1 MIMFEQATR
10 LKLRFRSPNGLI
22 GVEDLW
28 DLPLKTLD
36 SIAVGLRKE
45 LRNTEESFLEE
56 STDKTLEQRFNVV
69 KHILEVKK
77 AESQAASE
85 AKEIRAKKQ
94 TLMAALERKQNQQ
107 LEEMSAEQIQAEI
120 DKLSAK

>member
-22 GVEDLW
+22 GAEDLW

-36 SIAVGLRKE
+36 SVAVALRKE

-56 STDKTLEQRFNVV
+56 TTDKTLELRFNVV